1 MIERDSRQ
9 IWPSSD
15 VPWTGLVRLV
25 AGTSLA
31 HFVGLIR
38 SLSAVGV
45 TRHRC
50 ATR

>member
-1 MIERDSRQ
+1 VIERDSRQ